1 MADAASPQ
9 ATAKFRKKAFLFMGR
24 QWMGEEST
32 EKSVQIALFIALLI
46 AHFIRFENA
55 GLHALDIY

>member
-32 EKSVQIALFIALLI
+32 EKSVQIALFIA
-46 AHFIRFENA
+46 HFIRFENA

>member
-1 MADAASPQ
+1 
-9 ATAKFRKKAFLFMGR
+9 
-24 QWMGEEST
+24 MGEEST